1 MNKVISILMDSRV
14 MFVWVM
20 LIQLLIIKVAGPVLI
35 GVYAAMTVVG
45 VSLSLAAQFGK
56 DYW

>member
-1 MNKVISILMDSRV
+1 MGQLIKILMDSRV

-45 VSLSLAAQFGK
+45 VSVSLAAQFGK

>member
-45 VSLSLAAQFGK
+45 VSLSLASRFGK